1 MTIAWSH
8 YKPHYSPDFIMV
20 RRAVFLNF
28 VNAKADIIEENL
40 TPEDVI
46 KLIAQ
51 YIGWIIICQTKI
63 TTTVLAS
70 GYFVYDFCAN

>member
-8 YKPHYSPDFIMV
+8 YKPHYSSDFIMV
-20 RRAVFLNF
+20 RRSVFLNF
-28 VNAKADIIEENL
+28 VNAKADIVEENL

-51 YIGWIIICQTKI
+51 VGKDYVRKSKRKLTIDD
-63 TTTVLAS
+63 LR
-70 GYFVYDFCAN
+70 